1 MTEVLQTLVRVSAN
15 HQTFQRVG
23 KINPESFQN
32 RSKTNQFYR
41 FMAGQLEKQLHV
53 HV

>member
-15 HQTFQRVG
+15 HQTFQPVG
-23 KINPESFQN
+23 KINAESFQN